1 MAIAW
6 AMAFL
11 LSKFHLTAASSQ
23 AMNVSSKA
31 TQRTRIL
38 ALLTSAN
45 GDWVPLPKITA
56 CAEQYNARAY
66 ELRRLGFKIV
76 NRTRDVDGVRHSWFR
91 LESKSTEVRPSK
103 HATSAPVPHETIPTP
118 GSLFG
123 DLSPEPEY
131 PA

>member
-1 MAIAW
+1 MKG
-6 AMAFL
+6 
-11 LSKFHLTAASSQ
+11 SRSNHS
-23 AMNVSSKA
+23 
-31 TQRTRIL
+31 TQRAKIL
-38 ALLTSAN
+38 AELVSAR

-56 CAEQYNARAY
+56 CAAQYNARVY

-91 LESKSTEVRPSK
+91 LESKPAEVRSSK
-103 HATSAPVPHETIPTP
+103 HATHTPAPHEAIPTP